1 MAVNESESMTAEFV
15 QGTVDRTYI
24 QLVPDRKNVE
34 NPPTDRLTW
43 PTYRQAE
50 QHQDPPF
57 WESHVRRSVL
67 PVEHKV
73 GPAYGDAR
81 Y

>member
-1 MAVNESESMTAEFV
+1 MAVNDSESMNVAFA
-15 QGTVDRTYI
+15 QGSVDNTYI
-24 QLVPDRKNVE
+24 QLTPGRKNVE

-43 PTYRQAE
+43 PTYRQVD
-50 QHQDPPF
+50 QHIDPPF
-57 WESHVRRSVL
+57 IEAHMRRSVL

-73 GPAYGDAR
+73 RTNSGDYR